1 MISDSCHEDKGKVS
15 SWPDRGWQHG
25 TVSENKYYSPSAS
38 FVQATYYFFKT
49 TPRLTFK
56 LKSLAKPRPQ
66 ISHLCRLEGSSGV
79 SPGTYPRPPP
89 KGFLILGFPSS
100 YKTLRE
106 MTVPSEDED
115 DDDKDNDTE
124 MDF

>member
-1 MISDSCHEDKGKVS
+1 MLEDLS
-15 SWPDRGWQHG
+15 R
-25 TVSENKYYSPSAS
+25 EY
-38 FVQATYYFFKT
+38 
-49 TPRLTFK
+49 RLTFK

-66 ISHLCRLEGSSGV
+66 TSHLCRLEGSSGV

-106 MTVPSEDED
+106 MTVPSDGD
-115 DDDKDNDTE
+115 DDDDNNEDNESDAET
-124 MDF
+124 DF